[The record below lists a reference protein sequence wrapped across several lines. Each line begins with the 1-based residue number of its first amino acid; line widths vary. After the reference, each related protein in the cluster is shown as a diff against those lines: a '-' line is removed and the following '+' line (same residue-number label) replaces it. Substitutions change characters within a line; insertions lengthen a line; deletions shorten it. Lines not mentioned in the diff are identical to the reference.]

1 MPVSNREEL
10 KQYALRALG
19 APLVDIDLTDEQM
32 DDRIDEAL
40 DFFREYYFDGVQ
52 KMYLKHQITAT
63 DITNRYITI
72 PDHVWGITRIFP
84 LANTA
89 SNQPNIFDL
98 QYQLRMNDLR
108 DLTSTSLIYYSQVM
122 SHLSLIDNLLTKAKQ
137 LRWNRNTDKLY
148 IDTDWASTFVEDTWI
163 IIECYSAL
171 DPNESPKFWNNRL
184 LKEYVTALFK
194 KQWASPL
201 KKYSNIAL
209 PGGVTVNGQE
219 LYDEAIS
226 EIEKIE
232 TEVIDNGGPCEWFMG

>member
-1 MPVSNREEL
+1 MPVFSRQAM
-10 KQYALRALG
+10 KDYALRSLG
-19 APLVDIDLTDEQM
+19 APLVDIDITEEQM

-52 KMYLKHQITAT
+52 KMYLKYQITEQ
-63 DITNRYITI
+63 DIENKYITI
-72 PDHVWGITRIFP
+72 PDHVWGIIRIFP

-89 SNQPNIFDL
+89 QSQPNIFDL

-122 SHLSLIDNLLTKAKQ
+122 SHLALIDNLLTKGKQ

-148 IDTDWASTFVEDTWI
+148 IDANWDVTFVDGTWI
-163 IIECYSAL
+163 LIECYSAL
-171 DPNESPKFWNNRL
+171 DPDESTKFWNNRL

-194 KQWASPL
+194 KQWAAPL

-209 PGGVTVNGQE
+209 PGGITVNGQE
-219 LYDEAIS
+219 LYDEAS
-226 EIEKIE
+226 AEIEKIE
-232 TEVIDNGGPCEWFMG
+232 TEVMDNSGPLEWYMG